1 MFHLKIAISEH
12 PLDPTPYLRLGQLHS
27 TSNNVTVRSSGLE
40 LLRKGHAMAQS
51 QNIKGVND
59 SLLVETS
66 ASFGA
71 SAYENSEL
79 KSASACMDN
88 LLVNGTYYATDEAMC
103 TKSMIMLRRGQYE
116 EAVRFYQNI
125 GNGSFQEPELLY
137 SEEER
142 ERIGIG
148 KGGRRQYYWPKFERE
163 EVGGNLGWVRTMR
176 RPDTMQGAREGYDMD
191 PRHLSR

>member
-1 MFHLKIAISEH
+1 M
-12 PLDPTPYLRLGQLHS
+12 
-27 TSNNVTVRSSGLE
+27 
-40 LLRKGHAMAQS
+40 LRKGHAMAQS